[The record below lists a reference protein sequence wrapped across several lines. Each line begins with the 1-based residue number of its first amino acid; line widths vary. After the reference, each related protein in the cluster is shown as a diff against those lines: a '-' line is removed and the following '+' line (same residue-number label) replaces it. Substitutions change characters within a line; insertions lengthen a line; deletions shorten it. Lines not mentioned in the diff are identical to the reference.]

1 MMIDLETV
9 GDFTEWI
16 YSRPA
21 TYRHQYQKSERAG
34 YKFERMHA
42 KNHTA
47 DIYEINTSK
56 EVRSG
61 GQIRANLTRS
71 IEELGGLPS
80 AWIEPVLPKCDRHWR
95 QLFGVF
101 AEAADYRQGDLVVG
115 KRLLAYLSVV
125 RFGEYATYTQI
136 MGHADHLAEGVVNF
150 IVQKFVELAK
160 TEPWGT
166 ASGLR
171 YVMYGGAQNGGEGLY
186 NFKRR
191 SGMTP
196 YIVSVPYQPG
206 YEPESY

>member
-1 MMIDLETV
+1 
-9 GDFTEWI
+9 
-16 YSRPA
+16 
-21 TYRHQYQKSERAG
+21 
-34 YKFERMHA
+34 
-42 KNHTA
+42 
-47 DIYEINTSK
+47 
-56 EVRSG
+56 
-61 GQIRANLTRS
+61 
-71 IEELGGLPS
+71 
-80 AWIEPVLPKCDRHWR
+80 
-95 QLFGVF
+95 
-101 AEAADYRQGDLVVG
+101 
-115 KRLLAYLSVV
+115 
-125 RFGEYATYTQI
+125 

-206 YEPESY
+206 YEPEGY